1 MNNNSNTAR
10 NIIIEFEMNKFE
22 KAQTLVNARHITIVT
37 ERLLVTARAEHMPR
51 ICNAIGFSSI
61 SGL

>member
-1 MNNNSNTAR
+1 
-10 NIIIEFEMNKFE
+10 MNKFE

-37 ERLLVTARAEHMPR
+37 ERLLVTARAEHIPR

-61 SGL
+61 KGFIITSLYLLRLII